1 MIQSPAVVSGS
12 SAAPVQFEKLEI
24 HKVCLRFPNF
34 HLRQNLSLTTLVDRI
49 TGYSEISSGRK
60 PLWSVLRASVGV
72 LDLVEL
78 EAAVD
83 RLLDVSGALDRVAVG
98 VEADGAGDR
107 VDGQAGQRVADG
119 GAVGGLGTS
128 ISFFTI

>member
-1 MIQSPAVVSGS
+1 MVSI
-12 SAAPVQFEKLEI
+12 AK
-24 HKVCLRFPNF
+24 
-34 HLRQNLSLTTLVDRI
+34 
-49 TGYSEISSGRK
+49 
-60 PLWSVLRASVGV
+60 SVGV

-119 GAVGGLGTS
+119 GAIGGLGLS
-128 ISFFTI
+128 DPVPGRYANRKEPR